1 MKKHVPRAVL
11 AALALGAGLA
21 FAAPAHADTQG
32 YLDYLSNHGI
42 ANPQGNA
49 MNGTTYLSQGQQ
61 ECAALR
67 NGKSEE
73 WLIGQLEHVM
83 DRADSGLIVVGAHQY
98 LCPGA

>member
-1 MKKHVPRAVL
+1 MISKLMIGGV
-11 AALALGAGLA
+11 AALAAIT

-32 YLDYLSNHGI
+32 YLDYLSNHGV
-42 ANPQGNA
+42 ANPQGTA
-49 MNGTTYLSQGQQ
+49 MNGTTWLSQGQQ

-67 NGKSEE
+67 GGKSEE

-83 DRADSGLIVVGAHQY
+83 DRADSDLIVVGAHQY